1 MRVSRKLH
9 SFCWMGGF
17 TLVELLVV
25 ISIIGLL
32 AGLAIPA
39 IGSAR
44 KSGYKA
50 KDISNVRQIT
60 GAILNYA
67 TELGGTLP
75 GPVNRGCKM
84 PSKVPVSESPK
95 WISTLLIS
103 NGFAPAGDAFWKAP
117 AQTSTYKTD
126 AAGVAYIINS
136 ENYSDPAE
144 FFGDPSGT
152 GKDPKRICNLVGNL
166 PPSPTNA
173 VGLSKIWMVSVAD
186 GENYGT
192 SRSATLADTARSP
205 TGGRSYGYFDGHA
218 DFVKRTPQLPSA
230 YPSSPPGRYW

>member
-1 MRVSRKLH
+1 MDRKLH
-9 SFCWMGGF
+9 SFLHRSGF

-32 AGLAIPA
+32 VGLAIPA

-50 KDISNVRQIT
+50 KDLSNVRQIT

-84 PSKVPVSESPK
+84 PSKVSDAQINQ
-95 WISTLLIS
+95 WISTLLIT
-103 NGFAPAGDAFWKAP
+103 NGFAPAGDTFWKAP

-144 FFGDPSGT
+144 FFGDPSGN
-152 GKDPKRICNLVGNL
+152 GKAPKRINSLVGNVSNK
-166 PPSPTNA
+166 P
-173 VGLSKIWMVSVAD
+173 VGLSKLWMVSVAD
-186 GENYGT
+186 GENYGV
-192 SRSATLADTARSP
+192 SRNATLLDSARSP
-205 TGGRSYGYFDGHA
+205 TGGRSYGYFDG
-218 DFVKRTPQLPSA
+218 
-230 YPSSPPGRYW
+230 

>member
-1 MRVSRKLH
+1 MRVNRKLH
-9 SFCWMGGF
+9 SFYWRGGF

-50 KDISNVRQIT
+50 KDLSNVRQIT

-84 PSKVPVSESPK
+84 PSKVPSSEYGE
-95 WISTLLIS
+95 WISTLLFT

-136 ENYSDPAE
+136 ESYSVPNR
-144 FFGDPSGT
+144 FFGDPD
-152 GKDPKRICNLVGNL
+152 KANV
-166 PPSPTNA
+166 PPEKINALKANYTNGPT
-173 VGLSKIWMVSVAD
+173 GLSKLWMVSVAD

-192 SRSATLADTARSP
+192 SRNATLADSARSP

>member
-9 SFCWMGGF
+9 SFYRRGGF

-75 GPVNRGCKM
+75 GPVNRGCKY
-84 PSKVPVSESPK
+84 PTKDPTNTN
-95 WISTLLIS
+95 WISVLLIT
-103 NGFAPAGDAFWKAP
+103 NGFAPAGDACWKPP

-126 AAGVAYIINS
+126 TVGVAYIINN
-136 ENYSDPAE
+136 ENYSDPKE
-144 FFGDPSGT
+144 FFGDPT
-152 GKDPKRICNLVGNL
+152 KAVPT
-166 PPSPTNA
+166 PPEKIIALKANYTNGST
-173 VGLSKIWMVSVAD
+173 GLSKLWMVSVAD
-186 GENYGT
+186 GENYGPASGAKPSLT
-192 SRSATLADTARSP
+192 DNARSP

-218 DFVKRTPQLPSA
+218 DFVKRTSPST
-230 YPSSPPGRYW
+230 YPSSPKGTWK

>member
-9 SFCWMGGF
+9 SFYWRGGF

-75 GPVNRGCKM
+75 GPVQRGCRM
-84 PSKVPVSESPK
+84 PSKVPSSETET
-95 WISTLLIS
+95 WISTLLIT

-136 ENYSDPAE
+136 ESYSDPNR
-144 FFGDPSGT
+144 FFGDP
-152 GKDPKRICNLVGNL
+152 GKANPEKISALKANYTNG
-166 PPSPTNA
+166 PT
-173 VGLSKIWMVSVAD
+173 GLSKLWMVSVAD

-192 SRSATLADTARSP
+192 SRNATLADTARSP

-218 DFVKRTPQLPSA
+218 DFVKRTTPST
-230 YPSSPPGRYW
+230 YPSSPAGRWW

>member
-9 SFCWMGGF
+9 SFYWRGGF

-75 GPVNRGCKM
+75 GPVQRGCRM
-84 PSKVPVSESPK
+84 PSKVPSSEYEQ
-95 WISTLLIS
+95 WISTLLIT

-136 ENYSDPAE
+136 ESYSDPNR
-144 FFGDPSGT
+144 FFGDP
-152 GKDPKRICNLVGNL
+152 GKANPEKISALKANYTNG
-166 PPSPTNA
+166 PT
-173 VGLSKIWMVSVAD
+173 GLSKLWMVSVAD

-192 SRSATLADTARSP
+192 SRNATLADTARSP

-218 DFVKRTPQLPSA
+218 DFVKRTSPST
-230 YPSSPPGRYW
+230 YPSSLKGTWK

>member
-9 SFCWMGGF
+9 SFYWRSGF

-44 KSGYKA
+44 NSGYKA

-67 TELGGTLP
+67 TELGGNLP

-84 PSKVPVSESPK
+84 PSKVSDAQINQ
-95 WISTLLIS
+95 WISTLLIT
-103 NGFAPAGDAFWKAP
+103 NGFAPAGDTFWKAP

-144 FFGDPSGT
+144 FFGDPSGN
-152 GKDPKRICNLVGNL
+152 GKAPKRINSLVGNVSNK
-166 PPSPTNA
+166 P
-173 VGLSKIWMVSVAD
+173 VGLSKLWMVSVAD
-186 GENYGT
+186 GENYGV

-218 DFVKRTPQLPSA
+218 DFVKRTSPST
-230 YPSSPPGRYW
+230 YPSSPAGRWW

>member
-1 MRVSRKLH
+1 MHMNRKLH
-9 SFCWMGGF
+9 SSLHRSGF

-39 IGSAR
+39 IGAAR

-50 KDISNVRQIT
+50 KDLSNVRQIA
-60 GAILNYA
+60 GSILNYTA
-67 TELGGTLP
+67 ELGGNLP

-84 PSKVPVSESPK
+84 PSKVSDNEINQ
-95 WISTLLIS
+95 WISTLLIT

-136 ENYSDPAE
+136 ENYSDPSE
-144 FFGDPSGT
+144 FFGDPSGS
-152 GKDPKRICNLVGNL
+152 GKSPKRMNNLVGNVSNK
-166 PPSPTNA
+166 P

-186 GENYGT
+186 GENYGK
-192 SRSATLADTARSP
+192 SRNATLLDSARSP
-205 TGGRSYGYFDGHA
+205 TGGRSYAFFDGHTE
-218 DFVKRTPQLPSA
+218 FVKRTSPST
-230 YPSSPPGRYW
+230 YPSSPAGRWW

>member
-9 SFCWMGGF
+9 SFYRLGGF

-75 GPVNRGCKM
+75 GPVNRGCKYPTKD
-84 PSKVPVSESPK
+84 PSNTN
-95 WISTLLIS
+95 WISVLLIT

-117 AQTSTYKTD
+117 AQTSTYQTD
-126 AAGVAYIINS
+126 AVGVAYIINS
-136 ENYSDPAE
+136 ENYSDPKE
-144 FFGDPSGT
+144 FFGDPT
-152 GKDPKRICNLVGNL
+152 KTDPT
-166 PPSPTNA
+166 PPEKIIALKANYTNGPT
-173 VGLSKIWMVSVAD
+173 GLSKLWMVSVAD
-186 GENYGT
+186 GENYG
-192 SRSATLADTARSP
+192 SASGAKPSLADNARSP

-218 DFVKRTPQLPSA
+218 DFVKRTSPST
-230 YPSSPPGRYW
+230 YPSSPKGTWK